1 MSDVVI
7 RGPKRQDAAAIA
19 QLMTELGYP
28 TDATQIPARLEALDD
43 DPSSVV
49 WVGELD
55 GQVVAVG
62 TGKTLVNINHDGI
75 TAQLTAL
82 VVAERVRGR
91 GVGREMVRC
100 AEEWARARGA
110 TRLTLTSALHRERA
124 HEFYKRLGYEHT
136 GVRLAKKL

>member
-1 MSDVVI
+1 VSSVVI
-7 RGPKRQDAAAIA
+7 RGPKKQDAAAIA

-28 TDATQIPARLEALDD
+28 ATAGQIPARLEALAF
-43 DPSSVV
+43 DPSTVV

-55 GQVVAVG
+55 GDVVALG
-62 TGKTLVNINHDGI
+62 TGKVFAVINADGP

-91 GVGREMVRC
+91 GVGREMVRA

-110 TRLTLTSALHRERA
+110 TRLTLTSAVHRERA

-136 GVRLAKKL
+136 GVRLAKSL